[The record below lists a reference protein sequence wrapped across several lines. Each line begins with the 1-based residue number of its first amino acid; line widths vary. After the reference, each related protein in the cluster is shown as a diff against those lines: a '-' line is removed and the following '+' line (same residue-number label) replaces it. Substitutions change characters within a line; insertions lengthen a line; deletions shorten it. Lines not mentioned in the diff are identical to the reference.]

1 MVGYVFKEKK
11 KSKDKKETPTESCM
25 ALQVNDIGCQ
35 LNKMEFNSLF
45 TG

>member
-11 KSKDKKETPTESCM
+11 KSKDKKETPTREFHM
-25 ALQVNDIGCQ
+25 QVNDIGCQ